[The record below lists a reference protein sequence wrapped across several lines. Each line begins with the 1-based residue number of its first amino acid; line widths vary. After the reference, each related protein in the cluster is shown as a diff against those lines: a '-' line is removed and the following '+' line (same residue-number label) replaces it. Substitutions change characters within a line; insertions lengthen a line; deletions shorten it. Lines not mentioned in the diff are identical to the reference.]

1 MTTFITSFRAEVAR
15 LAKRE
20 TKAMVEPLK
29 RANARYRKD
38 IAALRR
44 EMTELQRQLRQT
56 ARQPVQQEAA
66 EPDGRP
72 IRFRADGVKSLR
84 ERLGLSAADFGTLVG
99 VSGQTVYN
107 WERGVKPRRAQL
119 ERIAEVRGIGKREA
133 RARLS

>member
-1 MTTFITSFRAEVAR
+1 MSTFIAGFRSEVAR

-20 TKAMVEPLK
+20 AKAMVEPLQ
-29 RANARYRKD
+29 RASARHRKD

-44 EMTELQRQLRQT
+44 EVAELQRLLRRAQKQ
-56 ARQPVQQEAA
+56 AAPEAPEA
-66 EPDGRP
+66 DDRP

-84 ERLGLSAADFGTLVG
+84 QRLGLSAADFGTLVG

-119 ERIAEVRGIGKREA
+119 ERIAALRGIGKREA
-133 RARLS
+133 LARLS